1 MCILQKKGSRLGA
14 LLVRT
19 VPFPY
24 CRAVEIAW
32 ICTAVSDENWP
43 MPPILLLMPVWII
56 AGVAPWTLDVAI
68 APWQLAQLAV

>member
-1 MCILQKKGSRLGA
+1 
-14 LLVRT
+14 
-19 VPFPY
+19 
-24 CRAVEIAW
+24 VEIAW